1 MAKESKFSMAKLVN
15 EIPCP
20 DELLEAKDNYVKME
34 EILDK
39 DIDIKAFVFMVSK
52 DLTKYNQ
59 NNEKSV
65 HFLFEMDGK
74 VYRTATHSKRI
85 VKGFEALLKATGTN
99 VLELPVATK
108 LVLKELESGRQMYDF
123 AF

>member
-1 MAKESKFSMAKLVN
+1 MAKQTFSMAKLVN

-20 DELLEAKDNYVKME
+20 TELMEAKDNYIKME

-39 DIDIKAFVFMVSK
+39 EIDIKAFVFMVSK
-52 DLTKYNQ
+52 DLEKYNQ

-65 HFLFEMDGK
+65 HFMFTMDDK

-85 VKGFEALLKATGTN
+85 VKGFEALFKATGTN
-99 VLELPVATK
+99 TLELPVPTK
-108 LVLKELESGRQMYDF
+108 LVLTTLENGRKMYDF

>member
-20 DELLEAKDNYVKME
+20 DELLEAKDNYIKME
-34 EILDK
+34 DILDK
-39 DIDIKAFVFMVSK
+39 EIDIKAFVFMVSK
-52 DLTKYNQ
+52 DLEKYNQ

-65 HFLFEMDGK
+65 HFMFEMDNK
-74 VYRTATHSKRI
+74 VFRTATHSKRI

-99 VLELPVATK
+99 VLELPVPTK
-108 LVLKELESGRQMYDF
+108 LTLTKLENGRSMYDF

>member
-1 MAKESKFSMAKLVN
+1 MADKTKFSMAKLVN

-20 DELLEAKDNYVKME
+20 DELAEAKDNYVKME

-39 DIDIKAFVFMVSK
+39 EIDIKAFVFMISK
-52 DLTKYNQ
+52 DLEKYNQ

-74 VYRTATHSKRI
+74 VFRTATHSKRI

-99 VLELPVATK
+99 VLEIPVPTK
-108 LVLKELESGRQMYDF
+108 LILTKLENGRSMYDF